1 MPFDV
6 AYYDG
11 MLGAWGHEG
20 MGPSEVGAVTWQ
32 GRISQRD
39 ARARRLAAPDCAL
52 QEGLV

>member
-11 MLGAWGHEG
+11 TLGAWGHEG
-20 MGPSEVGAVTWQ
+20 MGLSKVGAVTWQ

-39 ARARRLAAPDCAL
+39 AGARRLTAPDRAL